1 MKKKSFMTLL
11 CVTFFAIS
19 PFVVKT
25 LRSKS
30 MIMKDNALL
39 IQNIEA
45 LTQNEG
51 YSESLC
57 PGLSVYA
64 DVGITYME
72 YTIRG
77 HFVDSL
83 DIISVEHRT
92 YCHAEGLGKRMGY
105 EGIKD
110 VNFSGPEFIQC
121 EGEQYHTYP
130 SL

>member
-1 MKKKSFMTLL
+1 
-11 CVTFFAIS
+11 
-19 PFVVKT
+19 
-25 LRSKS
+25 

-92 YCHAEGLGKRMGY
+92 YCHAEGLGLFTGL
-105 EGIKD
+105 
-110 VNFSGPEFIQC
+110 FSLDKGSHRSGSRLP
-121 EGEQYHTYP
+121 G
-130 SL
+130 